1 MDDQHVV
8 ALVETVHRAN
18 LNAIGIFAFDA
29 GFSDDVS
36 HPDLRDGAIL
46 AQGFKS
52 LLAQSVRCRK

>member
-8 ALVETVHRAN
+8 ALVETVHGAN

-36 HPDLRDGAIL
+36 HPDLRDGSFWRRDL
-46 AQGFKS
+46 R
-52 LLAQSVRCRK
+52 VC